1 MPKSTE
7 ATIFGQMRQE
17 YEAQCPVQKY
27 QTLIFSTDPL
37 IIYIED
43 YLSYE
48 ETRYLLHLADPL
60 FIQSPVSKGYRL
72 DEYDLSIRSSKSA
85 VLPSD
90 PVVACIEQ
98 RTMDFQGYQSL
109 NRLEDLQVVKYGIS
123 DQFRPHFDWFAGM
136 ENPRVSTIFAYLEC
150 DDCVGGSTQFPY
162 YRGSFP
168 ASWCKF
174 IDCEDNEDNRAAGG
188 IGFKPIQGNAVFWR
202 NLYENGTGHPGV
214 WHAGM
219 PVHKGRKSG
228 LNIFTRKETAY
239 SENTGSFENS
249 DA

>member
-98 RTMDFQGYQSL
+98 RTMDFQGY
-109 NRLEDLQVVKYGIS
+109 
-123 DQFRPHFDWFAGM
+123 HFDLILTGSRGWKT
-136 ENPRVSTIFAYLEC
+136 PRVSTIFAYLEC